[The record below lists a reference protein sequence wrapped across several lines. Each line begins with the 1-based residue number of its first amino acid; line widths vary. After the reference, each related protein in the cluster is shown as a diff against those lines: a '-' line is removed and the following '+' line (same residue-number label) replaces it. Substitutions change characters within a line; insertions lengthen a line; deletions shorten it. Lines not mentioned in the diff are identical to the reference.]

1 MKKMQTAEKKKI
13 LNEDMIVNSGIAKI
27 FNNNYCNLPEKNF
40 GTSTGFEPYDGL
52 CVSGAVLYRLS

>member
-1 MKKMQTAEKKKI
+1 
-13 LNEDMIVNSGIAKI
+13 MIVNSGIAKI

>member
-1 MKKMQTAEKKKI
+1 
-13 LNEDMIVNSGIAKI
+13 MIVNSGIAKKC
-27 FNNNYCNLPEKNF
+27 NNNYCNLPEKNF